1 MNNMTLTLVPF
12 GDHWINPEE
21 IAAIVP
27 TDRYH
32 RAGWR
37 DASHTTPKRS

>member
-1 MNNMTLTLVPF
+1 MKHRLPPPNTWTRSRIKTPHGPVL
-12 GDHWINPEE
+12 
-21 IAAIVP
+21 